1 MRKKKR
7 IAKQSREGAKPS
19 PAAGIGTHARGRAV
33 EAGGLA
39 RAVRLVFWA
48 GGSPPEGQ
56 GGRRRTEGA
65 EQEEGGVWSG
75 CAVTELVLPG
85 GGKSFRCHFSG
96 GGGVAFPAV
105 ACLSA
110 SAGTGLSS
118 SSAALFLMR
127 LVIIPPLL
135 LPTLTD

>member
-39 RAVRLVFWA
+39 RSVRLVFWA

-85 GGKSFRCHFSG
+85 GGKIISLPFQRGRRSRLSGCSLPVGLRRHRSFQLLRRAFSN
-96 GGGVAFPAV
+96 AFGDHPPP
-105 ACLSA
+105 
-110 SAGTGLSS
+110 
-118 SSAALFLMR
+118 
-127 LVIIPPLL
+127 IIA
-135 LPTLTD
+135 DSH